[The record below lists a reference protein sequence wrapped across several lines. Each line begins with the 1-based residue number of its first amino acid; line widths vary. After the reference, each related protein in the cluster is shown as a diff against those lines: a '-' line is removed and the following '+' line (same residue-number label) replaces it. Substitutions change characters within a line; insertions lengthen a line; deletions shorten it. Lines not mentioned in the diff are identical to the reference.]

1 MKQYIIGFIILL
13 FNLLT
18 SQITVSLDN
27 NNTREVP
34 LFGLSHSSLR
44 YNDFDDSGIEYD
56 FGEPDF
62 DSAALCIN
70 PHVLTFPG
78 ATPCYF
84 DWTSGWVLPQESIRN
99 YVDTLNTIGD
109 GLYYAESLD
118 DYSEAETP
126 GAYFF
131 EISNRDYEWWEN
143 ADGSWNPINIG
154 LGAFTNFIDTYGIEG
169 TFVLNMLTSS
179 IDTNMS
185 MIRKGLEE
193 WNDASDDAP
202 PNIQVPFKY
211 VELGNEFYLRG
222 GGDKWEDEEPR
233 NYKYNAGE
241 TLVKDKDEDGKF
253 DPGRFEFI
261 YPTPQSF
268 AEECSKYIDS
278 LSTILPNAKIA
289 ISSKNKPGDPRSDD
303 WTRQVLLNINPQL
316 IDLETIYLS
325 WHEYLRFE
333 EKTDDLG
340 NQDTLNAEQ
349 VMAFPQFRH
358 DDMLIDT
365 GMDSTTITTLEN
377 DLGMKIRIWLTESA
391 FREIG
396 EKPWILKWAQS
407 LVNIQ
412 NYSLMLRNPYLE
424 IIMLNALHGWYST
437 SAINHGH
444 QFPDEFP
451 PYDDQAS
458 CSPYGRTATA
468 FSIYFWNYISKEM
481 THMQELIFENTNG
494 DHLGVISENPFEGED
509 VDSNQSPDVGYE
521 YSYLLG
527 WKFFNA
533 NESIQRALITN
544 VADESKTLQFN
555 DGSGFTTN
563 IRCIAITSQNESN
576 LPAIDQYINGDGDL
590 TYDTTLVD
598 FSTSSDQEIVIP
610 AYSVV
615 LFEEVESP
623 LKAFSTPTIPG
634 DYKLHLAY
642 PNPFNPITSLRY
654 DLPEQAQVT
663 LTVYDLMGREVAQLV
678 NTTQEAGYKSIQWDA
693 TDSFGKPVSAGVYLY
708 QVRAGEFV
716 QTRKMA
722 LLK

>member
-1 MKQYIIGFIILL
+1 MKNYIIGFIFLF

-18 SQITVSLDN
+18 SQISVSLDN
-27 NNTREVP
+27 SNIREVP

-44 YNDFDDSGIEYD
+44 YNDYEDSGIEYD

-84 DWTSGWVLPQESIRN
+84 DWTSGWVLPQDSIID
-99 YVDTLNTIGD
+99 YVNILDTIGE

-126 GAYFF
+126 GDYFF

-143 ADGSWNPINIG
+143 ADGSWNQINIG
-154 LGAFTNFIDTYGIEG
+154 LGAFTNFIDNDGIEG
-169 TFVLNMLTSS
+169 TFVPNMLTSG

-185 MIRKGLEE
+185 LIRRGLEG

-202 PNIQVPFKY
+202 QNIQVPFKY
-211 VELGNEFYLRG
+211 IELGNEFYLRG
-222 GGDKWEDEEPR
+222 GGDKWIDD
-233 NYKYNAGE
+233 NNNFMYDSGE
-241 TLVKDKDEDGKF
+241 AFTANGDKDNDGFF

-261 YPTPQSF
+261 YPSPQSF
-268 AEECSKYIDS
+268 GEKCNEYIDS
-278 LSTILPNAKIA
+278 LSTILPNAKFA
-289 ISSKNKPGDPRSDD
+289 ISSKNKPNDPRSND
-303 WTRQVLLNINPQL
+303 WTRQVLMQLNESP
-316 IDLETIYLS
+316 IDTIHLS

-333 EKTDDLG
+333 KKEDGEG

-349 VMAFPQFRH
+349 VMAFAQFRH
-358 DDMLIDT
+358 EDMITDS
-365 GMDSTTITTLEN
+365 GMDPETIAALEDELN
-377 DLGMKIRIWLTESA
+377 LNIKLWLTESA

-412 NYSLMLRNPYLE
+412 NYSLMLRIPYLE

-437 SAINHGH
+437 SAINHGNH
-444 QFPDEFP
+444 FPDEVP
-451 PYDDQAS
+451 PYVDQDS

-468 FSIYFWNYISKEM
+468 FSIYFWNYISEGM
-481 THMQELIFENTNG
+481 THMQELIFEDTNG
-494 DHLGVISENPFEGED
+494 NHLGVVSENPFEGQD
-509 VDSNQSPDVGYE
+509 ADSNQSPDSGYV

-527 WKFFNA
+527 WKLFNA
-533 NESIQRALITN
+533 DESIQRALITN

-555 DGSGFTTN
+555 SGSGFTTN
-563 IRCIAITSQNESN
+563 IRSISITSQNESN
-576 LPAIDQYINGDGDL
+576 DPSIDQYINGDGDL
-590 TYDTTLVD
+590 TFDTVLVD
-598 FSTSSDQEIVIP
+598 FSTGLDQEIVIP

-615 LFEEVESP
+615 LFEEVEP
-623 LKAFSTPTIPG
+623 LAISTTAIPG
-634 DYKLHLAY
+634 DYNLHSVY
-642 PNPFNPITSLRY
+642 PNPFNPVTTIAYEVPNMS
-654 DLPEQAQVT
+654 QVT
-663 LTVYDLMGREVAQLV
+663 IKIYDISGRETAQLV
-678 NTTQEAGYKSIQWDA
+678 NSEIAQGYHTVDWNATNYASGAYFVKMIAGS
-693 TDSFGKPVSAGVYLY
+693 
-708 QVRAGEFV
+708 FV
-716 QTRKMA
+716 QTRKMI

>member
-1 MKQYIIGFIILL
+1 MKQYIVGFIFLF

-18 SQITVSLDN
+18 SQIIVSLDN
-27 NNTREVP
+27 GNTREVP

-44 YNDFDDSGIEYD
+44 YNDYEDSGIEYD

-84 DWTSGWVLPQESIRN
+84 DWTSGWVLPQDSIID
-99 YVDTLNTIGD
+99 YVNILDTIGE

-126 GAYFF
+126 GDYFF

-143 ADGSWNPINIG
+143 ADGSWNQINIG
-154 LGAFTNFIDTYGIEG
+154 LGAFTNFIDNYGIEG
-169 TFVLNMLTSS
+169 TFVPNMLTSG

-185 MIRKGLEE
+185 LIRRGLEG

-202 PNIQVPFKY
+202 QNVQVPFKY
-211 VELGNEFYLRG
+211 IELGNEFYLRG
-222 GGDKWEDEEPR
+222 GGDKWIDD
-233 NYKYNAGE
+233 NNNFMYDSGE
-241 TLVKDKDEDGKF
+241 AFTANGDKDNDGFF

-261 YPTPQSF
+261 YPSPQSF
-268 AEECSKYIDS
+268 GEKCNEYIDS
-278 LSTILPNAKIA
+278 LSTILPNAKFA
-289 ISSKNKPGDPRSDD
+289 ISSKNKPNDPRSND
-303 WTRQVLLNINPQL
+303 WTRQVLMQLNESL
-316 IDLETIYLS
+316 IDTIHLS

-333 EKTDDLG
+333 KKEDGEG

-349 VMAFPQFRH
+349 VMAFAQFRH
-358 DDMLIDT
+358 EDMITDS
-365 GMDSTTITTLEN
+365 GMDPETIAALEDELN
-377 DLGMKIRIWLTESA
+377 LNIKLWLTESA

-412 NYSLMLRNPYLE
+412 NYSLMLRIPYLE

-437 SAINHGH
+437 SAINHGNH
-444 QFPDEFP
+444 FPDEVP
-451 PYDDQAS
+451 PYVDQDS

-468 FSIYFWNYISKEM
+468 FSIYFWNYISEGM
-481 THMQELIFENTNG
+481 THMQELIFEDANG
-494 DHLGVISENPFEGED
+494 DHLGVVSENPFEGQD
-509 VDSNQSPDVGYE
+509 ADSNQSPDSGYV

-527 WKFFNA
+527 WKLFNA
-533 NESIQRALITN
+533 DESIQRALITN

-555 DGSGFTTN
+555 GGSGFTTN
-563 IRCIAITSQNESN
+563 IRSISITSQNESN
-576 LPAIDQYINGDGDL
+576 DPSIDQYINGDGDL
-590 TYDTTLVD
+590 TFDTVLVD
-598 FSTSSDQEIVIP
+598 FSTGLDQEIVIP

-615 LFEEVESP
+615 LFEEVEP
-623 LKAFSTPTIPG
+623 LAISTPAIPG
-634 DYKLHLAY
+634 DYNLYSVY
-642 PNPFNPITSLRY
+642 PNPFNPVTTIAYEVPNMS
-654 DLPEQAQVT
+654 QVT
-663 LTVYDLMGREVAQLV
+663 IKIYDISGRVAAQLV
-678 NTTQEAGYKSIQWDA
+678 DSEMAQGYHTVDWNATNHASGAYFVKMVAGS
-693 TDSFGKPVSAGVYLY
+693 
-708 QVRAGEFV
+708 FV
-716 QTRKMA
+716 QTRKMV